1 MSHPEQEADITTP
14 LRTLPR
20 RGRCLKKMALVISLC
35 MAAGTAV
42 IIQHSKAY
50 GIMARIHHGQV
61 ICNASAGTGPM
72 EADFDQR
79 PAMMRLSVSST
90 PDGQVT
96 VGTDGRT
103 LADVLSAAY
112 RANTLLMIDLRGA
125 SPANVVQL
133 VRKAHMRDRVILMAS
148 DRQGLEAALHADS
161 KVMVAFAVHSA
172 REAHIIHRLAGPH
185 PYAVYLP
192 PTAEPS
198 LFMQAHRDAEA
209 IISENPLASRKDG
222 KDPLAEKPVDIV
234 ITPLTT
240 AATPFQHSNS

>member
-1 MSHPEQEADITTP
+1 MSHPEQEADIKNP
-14 LRTLPR
+14 LRIPPR

-42 IIQHSKAY
+42 IVQHSKAY